1 VLALGLGALA
11 VLASGCD
18 VEFLR
23 TQRENELKQKP
34 AIQLPPSVLAPSPA
48 PPSQVVPPAGAPRS
62 FADLAAQAD
71 PAVVFVRT
79 VIAQRVG
86 FQRRVGQGSGSGFIF
101 DASGLILTNSHVVEG
116 TVEVR
121 GAGDPISVELSDGRT
136 FRAELVGRDPLT
148 DVAVL
153 RIPAAGL
160 PVLPLGDSDVVR
172 VGDWVLA
179 IGNPVGLAH
188 TVSAGIISARDRTGE
203 DVDLSDA
210 RSYFNFL
217 QTDASI
223 NPGNSG
229 GPMIDLQG
237 RAIGINTAIRA
248 DATGIGFAIP
258 INMVREI
265 LPRLVKDG
273 VIQRSIICV
282 QAGPVSNDQ
291 GLRDRGALVAVVM
304 KDGPAHHAGF
314 QPGDI
319 VVELDG
325 KAVENPEALRWRAS
339 LAPSGLPVPVVVLRN
354 AQRLTLELTPWP
366 ISRSCDSRRQRGG

>member
-1 VLALGLGALA
+1 MALGLGALLVFA
-11 VLASGCD
+11 LGCD

-23 TQRENELKQKP
+23 TQRENEPEQKP
-34 AIQLPPSVLAPSPA
+34 AIQLPASVLTPAPA

-71 PAVVFVRT
+71 SAVVFVRT

-101 DASGLILTNSHVVEG
+101 DASGLILTNNHVVEG

-265 LPRLVKDG
+265 LPRLVQEG
-273 VIQRSIICV
+273 FIQRSAIGV
-282 QAGPVSNDQ
+282 QVAHVLNDG
-291 GLRDRGALVAVVM
+291 GLRDRGALIAGVIP
-304 KDGPAHHAGF
+304 DGPAQRAGF
-314 QPGDI
+314 ERGDV
-319 VVELDG
+319 VVEFDG
-325 KAVENPEALRWRAS
+325 KAIDTPEGLRWRAS
-339 LAPSGLPVPVVVLRN
+339 LSAAGHAVPVVVLRN
-354 AQRLTLELTPWP
+354 AQRLTLNVAPWP
-366 ISRSCDSRRQRGG
+366 MSDR